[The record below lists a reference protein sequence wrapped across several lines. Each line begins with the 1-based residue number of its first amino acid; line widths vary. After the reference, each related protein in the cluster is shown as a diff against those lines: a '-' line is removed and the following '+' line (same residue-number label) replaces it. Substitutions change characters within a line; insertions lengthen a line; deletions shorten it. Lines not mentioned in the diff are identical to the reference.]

1 MNPILTALRAIEARA
16 ERAIDHE
23 LQTMMQ
29 DILALRTSLVLG
41 ERSEAD
47 SLLIKLDRLIS
58 INAKLRRTDCEPAPP
73 GGSPRAMECFESP
86 ALVYQTSFFDPQFG
100 SLEDV
105 VAAHSFAGA
114 VQYAIDMLPEG
125 IDCTVDATWSH
136 GRGRLEIQTPEGIV
150 IASVQAAPAAVQA
163 IHPCIAQACQ
173 ALQSGETV
181 LSQAQFAHALMQ
193 RAAP

>member
-73 GGSPRAMECFESP
+73 EG
-86 ALVYQTSFFDPQFG
+86 L
-100 SLEDV
+100 SL
-105 VAAHSFAGA
+105 
-114 VQYAIDMLPEG
+114 
-125 IDCTVDATWSH
+125 
-136 GRGRLEIQTPEGIV
+136 
-150 IASVQAAPAAVQA
+150 
-163 IHPCIAQACQ
+163 IHI
-173 ALQSGETV
+173 
-181 LSQAQFAHALMQ
+181 
-193 RAAP
+193 